1 MSASARLVTTLAAV
15 LDPATATVPEVL
27 CLPDR
32 TLVLQSDDT
41 ELVAYDLAEALAG
54 GEVSVARF
62 PAPWPRRFGTHT
74 VAPGL
79 DVAVFAGVHA
89 VRAVDRRGATL
100 WEVRHGCWEGS
111 CRELHAS
118 ADEYVGNVE
127 NGGNV
132 ENTVGRSHRYADSGS
147 AVFSADGKLVW
158 AHVRGPLAEIDD
170 DPDVVDE
177 WLVLDAADGTVL
189 GKADAQTVAA
199 GSEHVSHPDPGQ
211 MGLSVGE
218 GQDGVP
224 LLWGRWNG
232 ERLTVDRIGDDDRC
246 LMAVSPSG
254 EHFLTVTHY
263 QEALALHRVEDGS
276 VVSELDAEEV
286 IPDHPAL
293 HPDNDEPEVRWDY
306 YGGFLDEHTVIA
318 GTSEADEEYGAGRHW
333 LVDVRDMRLL
343 GEVTYPFPT
352 SGVPGTLGDGS
363 WYTIAEDTKELQM
376 WRLADV

>member
-1 MSASARLVTTLAAV
+1 MSASARLVTTLAGP
-15 LDPATATVPEVL
+15 LESATASLPGER
-27 CLPDR
+27 CLPGR
-32 TLVLQSDDT
+32 TLILQGDDT
-41 ELVAYDLAEALAG
+41 QLAAYDLAAALAG
-54 GEVSVARF
+54 EASVARF
-62 PAPWPRRFGTHT
+62 PRPWPRRFGTCT
-74 VAPGL
+74 VSPGL

-89 VRAVDRRGATL
+89 VRAVDRRGTTL

-111 CRELHAS
+111 CREMHAS
-118 ADEYVGNVE
+118 FDEYG
-127 NGGNV
+127 
-132 ENTVGRSHRYADSGS
+132 ENTDSRGHLYADSGS
-147 AVFSADGKLVW
+147 VVFSADGKLVW
-158 AHVRGPLAEIDD
+158 AHVRGPLAAGDE
-170 DPDVVDE
+170 DPDVIDE
-177 WLVLDAADGTVL
+177 WLVLDATDGRVL
-189 GKADAQTVAA
+189 GQADIQTAAA
-199 GSEHVSHPDPGQ
+199 GSGHVSHPDPGQ

-224 LLWGRWNG
+224 LLWGRWDG

-363 WYTIAEDTKELQM
+363 WYTIAEDTKELQV
-376 WRLADV
+376 WRLAGI

>member
-1 MSASARLVTTLAAV
+1 MSASARLVTTLAGP
-15 LDPATATVPEVL
+15 LESATASLPGER
-27 CLPDR
+27 CLPGR
-32 TLVLQSDDT
+32 TLILQGDDT
-41 ELVAYDLAEALAG
+41 QLAAYDLAAALAG
-54 GEVSVARF
+54 EASVARF
-62 PAPWPRRFGTHT
+62 PRPWPRRFGTCT
-74 VAPGL
+74 VSPGL

-89 VRAVDRRGATL
+89 VRAVDRRGTTL

-111 CRELHAS
+111 CQVPHTS
-118 ADEYVGNVE
+118 FDEYG
-127 NGGNV
+127 
-132 ENTVGRSHRYADSGS
+132 ENTDSRGHLYADSGS
-147 AVFSADGKLVW
+147 VVFSADGKLVW
-158 AHVRGPLAEIDD
+158 AHVRGPLAEGDE
-170 DPDVVDE
+170 DPGVIDE
-177 WLVLDAADGTVL
+177 WLVLDATDGRVL
-189 GKADAQTVAA
+189 GQADILTAAA
-199 GSEHVSHPDPGQ
+199 GSGHVSHPDPGQ

-224 LLWGRWNG
+224 LLWGRWDG

-293 HPDNDEPEVRWDY
+293 HPDDDEPEVRWDY

-343 GEVTYPFPT
+343 GEVTYPLPI

-363 WYTIAEDTKELQM
+363 WYTIAEDTKELQV
-376 WRLADV
+376 WRLAGV

>member
-15 LDPATATVPEVL
+15 LDPATATIPEVL
-27 CLPDR
+27 CLADR

-41 ELVAYDLAEALAG
+41 ELVAYNLAEALAG

-111 CRELHAS
+111 CREMHAS
-118 ADEYVGNVE
+118 FDEYGE
-127 NGGNV
+127 YGEKMDSRG
-132 ENTVGRSHRYADSGS
+132 HLYADSGS

-158 AHVRGPLAEIDD
+158 AHVRGPLAESDD

-232 ERLTVDRIGDDDRC
+232 ERLSVDRIGEDDRC

-254 EHFLTVTHY
+254 EHLLTVTHY

-286 IPDHPAL
+286 IPEHPAL
-293 HPDNDEPEVRWDY
+293 DPDNDEPEVHWDY

-318 GTSEADEEYGAGRHW
+318 GTTEADEEYGTGRHW

-343 GEVTYPFPT
+343 GEVTYPFPA
-352 SGVPGTLGDGS
+352 SGVPNTLGDGS
-363 WYTIAEDTKELQM
+363 WYTIAEDTKELQV
-376 WRLADV
+376 WRLADA

>member
-1 MSASARLVTTLAAV
+1 MSASARLVTTLAGP
-15 LDPATATVPEVL
+15 LESATAGFPGER
-27 CLPDR
+27 CLPGR
-32 TLVLQSDDT
+32 TLILQSDDT
-41 ELVAYDLAEALAG
+41 QLAAYDLAAALAG
-54 GEVSVARF
+54 EASVARF
-62 PAPWPRRFGTHT
+62 PLPWPRRFGTCT
-74 VAPGL
+74 VSPGL

-111 CRELHAS
+111 CQEMHAS
-118 ADEYVGNVE
+118 FDEYGE
-127 NGGNV
+127 HGEHTDSRG
-132 ENTVGRSHRYADSGS
+132 HLYADSGS
-147 AVFSADGKLVW
+147 VVFSADGKLVW
-158 AHVRGPLAEIDD
+158 AHVRGPLAAGSG
-170 DPDVVDE
+170 DPDVIEE

-189 GKADAQTVAA
+189 GQADTQTVAA
-199 GSEHVSHPDPGQ
+199 GSGHVSHPDPGQ

-218 GQDGVP
+218 GQDGAP
-224 LLWGRWNG
+224 LLWGRWDG
-232 ERLTVDRIGDDDRC
+232 ERLSVERIDDDRC
-246 LMAVSPSG
+246 LLAVSPSG

-263 QEALALHRVEDGS
+263 QELLSLHRVEDGS

-293 HPDNDEPEVRWDY
+293 DPDDDEPEVHWDY

-318 GTSEADEEYGAGRHW
+318 GTTEADEEYGTGRHW

-352 SGVPGTLGDGS
+352 SGVPNTLGDGS
-363 WYTIAEDTKELQM
+363 WYTIAEDTKELQV

>member
-1 MSASARLVTTLAAV
+1 MSASARLVTTLAGP
-15 LDPATATVPEVL
+15 LESATASLPGER
-27 CLPDR
+27 CLPGR
-32 TLVLQSDDT
+32 TLILQGDDT
-41 ELVAYDLAEALAG
+41 QLAAYDLAAALAG
-54 GEVSVARF
+54 EASVARF
-62 PAPWPRRFGTHT
+62 PRPWPRRFGTCT

-89 VRAVDRRGATL
+89 VRAVDRRGTTL

-111 CRELHAS
+111 CRKMHAS
-118 ADEYVGNVE
+118 FEEYG
-127 NGGNV
+127 
-132 ENTVGRSHRYADSGS
+132 ENTDSRGHLYADSGS
-147 AVFSADGKLVW
+147 VVFSADGKLVW
-158 AHVRGPLAEIDD
+158 AHVRGPLAEGDE
-170 DPDVVDE
+170 DPGVIDE
-177 WLVLDAADGTVL
+177 WLVLDATDGRVL
-189 GKADAQTVAA
+189 GQADILTAAA
-199 GSEHVSHPDPGQ
+199 GSGHVSHPDPGQ

-263 QEALALHRVEDGS
+263 QEALALHRVEGGS

-352 SGVPGTLGDGS
+352 SGVPNTLGDGS
-363 WYTIAEDTKELQM
+363 WYTIAEDTKELQV
-376 WRLADV
+376 WRLAGV